1 MVGSPV
7 MSHEAE
13 IAKLLRSEEVVI
25 FHSPVTDLGGLE
37 EVLEQSGRTW
47 RTVEL
52 GMGSADSRDF
62 FAALK
67 ARTGLQTLPQIF
79 IDGRFVGGL
88 RAGQEALMKRAS
100 AVSAAKWM
108 GYLGLL
114 PFIFAALGVWF
125 GLPWVTSVL
134 AAYGAVILSFVGAIH
149 WGFAMTQ
156 RGVRPEV
163 FYASVVPALV
173 AWGALLI
180 PKIIGLPLLA
190 AGFVGWRLWEQRD
203 TGPLLPGWFRAMRTV
218 LTIGAVASLLLGW
231 AALLPF
237 ISRV

>member
-1 MVGSPV
+1 

-13 IAKLLRSEEVVI
+13 IAKLLGSEEVVI
-25 FHSPVTDLGGLE
+25 FHSPVTDLGGLD

-88 RAGQEALMKRAS
+88 RAGQEALLKRAS
-100 AVSAAKWM
+100 AVGAAKWM

-114 PFIFAALGVWF
+114 PFIFAAAGVWF
-125 GLPWVTSVL
+125 NLPWVIPIL

-149 WGFAMTQ
+149 WGLAMVQ
-156 RGVRPEV
+156 RSVSAPV
-163 FYASVVPALV
+163 FYASIVPALV
-173 AWGALLI
+173 AWVALLI
-180 PKIIGLPLLA
+180 PTILGLPLLA
-190 AGFVGWRLWEQRD
+190 AGFVGWRLWEQRNV
-203 TGPLLPGWFRAMRTV
+203 GPLLPGWFRAMRTV

-231 AALLPF
+231 LALLPF
-237 ISRV
+237 IGKA